1 MLVDEEEGST
11 DNICRARAALG
22 RSSSESLVS
31 PLLRCVAWGDEL
43 GKGVV
48 AGLVDVGL
56 ELELEL
62 EAAGEAAVAVV
73 RPKIALME
81 SYEVDT
87 CDGWLNAR
95 TGGGRDALV
104 SCACAIRRCI
114 SP

>member
-56 ELELEL
+56 ELE
-62 EAAGEAAVAVV
+62 AGEATASVWRTSSAEEWSKSLA
-73 RPKIALME
+73 PME
-81 SYEVDT
+81 LLLQSRMMAP
-87 CDGWLNAR
+87 W
-95 TGGGRDALV
+95 
-104 SCACAIRRCI
+104 
-114 SP
+114 

>member
-11 DNICRARAALG
+11 DNICRARAAFG
-22 RSSSESLVS
+22 RLSSESLVS
-31 PLLRCVAWGDEL
+31 PLLRYVARGGEL
-43 GKGVV
+43 GKGEV
-48 AGLVDVGL
+48 AGGGLLVDVGL
-56 ELELEL
+56 ELV
-62 EAAGEAAVAVV
+62 AGEAAVAEAVV